1 MYRCGCDMDY
11 KIYIPK
17 RSLGIIG
24 TQVVDWQ
31 AVDVWKDAD
40 VEIEDVQHLAKM
52 SRRSF
57 IDGRITERLICS
69 VCSSQIISPNTFAP
83 NSLPS

>member
-1 MYRCGCDMDY
+1 MYRCGCDVEY
-11 KIYIPK
+11 KGYIPK

-24 TQVVDWQ
+24 TRVVDWQ
-31 AVDVWKDAD
+31 AVDAREEAD
-40 VEIEDVQHLAKM
+40 GEIEDVQHLAEM
-52 SRRSF
+52 SQRSF

-83 NSLPS
+83 NSLSS